1 MKFGPA
7 SDWSAYRN
15 LHNKIN
21 AMLRSAKAA
30 YFHDLASSLKNA
42 PGKFWRHFQSLSRC
56 SKPACEIQVSAMA
69 DVFND
74 HFLSIPYKTISNV
87 VSAVPASEYMDRF
100 CDLTVPTLEFVP
112 VDVETVSLI
121 ISSL

>member
-1 MKFGPA
+1 
-7 SDWSAYRN
+7 
-15 LHNKIN
+15 
-21 AMLRSAKAA
+21 MLRSAKAA

-112 VDVETVSLI
+112 GYCFYWCTSGSILGPLLLYMLMI
-121 ISSL
+121 YPPLLNTTY